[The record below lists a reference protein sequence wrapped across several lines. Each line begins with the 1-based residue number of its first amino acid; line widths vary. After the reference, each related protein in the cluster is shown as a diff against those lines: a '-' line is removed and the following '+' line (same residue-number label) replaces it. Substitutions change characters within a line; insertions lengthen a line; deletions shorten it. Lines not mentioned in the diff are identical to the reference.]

1 MEDTDFERLVKTII
15 DTRVTTAAFIMKVY
29 DSNL

>member
-15 DTRVTTAAFIMKVY
+15 DTCVTTAAFKVY